1 MDKIISQFRRIYS
14 DNGSGD
20 MDFSKQEAKL
30 KEARDYLTNAT
41 QTLIKSSERLN
52 AAALSA
58 YIGNESK
65 H

>member
-1 MDKIISQFRRIYS
+1 MDKIINQFRRIYS

-30 KEARDYLTNAT
+30 KEAHDYLTNAT
-41 QTLIKSSERLN
+41 QALVKSSERLN

-58 YIGNESK
+58 YIGYNIK

>member
-30 KEARDYLTNAT
+30 KEARDYLINAT